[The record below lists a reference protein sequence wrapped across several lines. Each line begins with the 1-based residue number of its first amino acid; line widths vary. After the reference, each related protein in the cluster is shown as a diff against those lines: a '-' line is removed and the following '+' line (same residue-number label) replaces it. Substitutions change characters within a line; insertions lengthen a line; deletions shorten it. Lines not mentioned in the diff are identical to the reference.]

1 MSLGRVATN
10 IEAQKAYHSLG
21 MVNKEMSGVQ
31 LRMATGKKINS
42 PEDDPAG
49 YQLSRSLE
57 KRGRGLDVALQNV
70 TNAKS
75 VLNIAEGAYQEIM
88 DILQILKEKATQAAD
103 TSLSQVQ
110 RDSIGDQ
117 VGALIA
123 EIDDIVYQTTFNGE
137 NLINGDY
144 TSKNFQVGE
153 DASHRLA
160 ISLSNS
166 DSSSLG
172 VDALSFASQDDANT
186 AITTLSDA
194 IDDMASFIQKVGEYG
209 VRLSSKETTLA
220 VAYTNTDAVRSN
232 IEDADLVKEQ
242 MDMMKL
248 QILQQTAASAFT
260 QANATPQLVLQLFN
274 Q

>member
-1 MSLGRVATN
+1 MSLGRIATN

-21 MVNKEMSGVQ
+21 KVNTEMSAVQ
-31 LRMATGKKINS
+31 LRLATGKKINS

-57 KRGRGLDVALQNV
+57 KRERGLEVALQNV
-70 TNAKS
+70 TNARS
-75 VLNIAEGAYQEIM
+75 VLNIAEGAYQEVM

-103 TSLSQVQ
+103 TAISQTQ
-110 RDSIGDQ
+110 RNAIRDQ
-117 VGALIA
+117 VSALIA
-123 EIDDIVYQTTFNGE
+123 EIDDIVSQTTFNGE

-144 TSKNFQVGE
+144 DGKNFQTGE
-153 DASHRLA
+153 DASHTLA
-160 ISLSNS
+160 VTLGNS
-166 DSSSLG
+166 DSAALG
-172 VDALSFASQDDANT
+172 ISTLSFASQTDANT

-194 IDDMASFIQKVGEYG
+194 IDDMSAFIQDVGEYG
-209 VRLSSKETTLA
+209 VRLASKETTLS

-232 IEDADLVKEQ
+232 VEDADLVKEQ

-260 QANATPQLVLQLFN
+260 QANLAPQIVLQLFN

>member
-1 MSLGRVATN
+1 MSIGHIATN
-10 IEAQKAYHSLG
+10 IEAQKAYHSLT
-21 MVNKEMSGVQ
+21 MVNKKMSGVQ

-49 YQLSRSLE
+49 YQLARSLE

-88 DILQILKEKATQAAD
+88 DILQIVKEKATQAAD
-103 TSLSQVQ
+103 TALSQVQ
-110 RDSIGDQ
+110 RSSISDQ
-117 VGALIA
+117 VGALLN
-123 EIDDIVYQTTFNGE
+123 EIDDIVDQTTFNGE

-144 TSKNFQVGE
+144 LNKNFQVGE
-153 DASHRLA
+153 DAAHRLG

-166 DSSSLG
+166 DSNALG
-172 VDALSFASQDDANT
+172 VDGLSFASQNDANT
-186 AITTLSDA
+186 AISTVSTA
-194 IDDMASFIQKVGEYG
+194 IDTMAGFIQDVGEYN

-232 IEDADLVKEQ
+232 VEDADLVKEQ

-248 QILQQTAASAFT
+248 QILQQTAATAFT
-260 QANATPQLVLQLFN
+260 QANMAPQLVLQLF
-274 Q
+274 QQ